1 MAELDV
7 QPKRQS
13 SSWPWILGA
22 ILLLAL
28 LLFLWRGCGNDN
40 VVSTTADSTATVA
53 TTPNTGV
60 IGSAWDS
67 IDFNAPAATYEE
79 ITDPNINV
87 RGTDNYAVYSLGE
100 NILFDEGK
108 STIRTDAEKNLKQ
121 LAASIQKRFNG
132 GQVRIYGHTD
142 SVGGASSNKELAEQR
157 TEAVKNWLVANG
169 NITSDHISNH
179 PVGESQPVATNA
191 TASGRQQNRR
201 VEVVAKKS

>member
-7 QPKRQS
+7 QPKRQTAR
-13 SSWPWILGA
+13 WPWILGV

-40 VVSTTADSTATVA
+40 VVSTGADSTATVR
-53 TTPNTGV
+53 TTPGSGAT
-60 IGSAWDS
+60 GSAWDM
-67 IDFNAPAATYEE
+67 IDFNAPATTYDE
-79 ITDPNINV
+79 ITDSNINV

-108 STIRTDAEKNLKQ
+108 STIRSDAEGNLKQ

-132 GQVRIYGHTD
+132 GEVRIYGHTD
-142 SVGGASSNKELAEQR
+142 SIGSAGSNKELAEQR
-157 TEAVKNWLVANG
+157 IEAVKSWLVANG
-169 NITSDHISNH
+169 NITAEHISNH